1 MTNQSAHL
9 FVSEDFPI
17 FQEPSQSTP
26 RFNDCSVDPPWNDL
40 ELLEKV
46 SEKPAVEILRSQSI
60 QNQDEIHTVLDKLV
74 IA

>member
-1 MTNQSAHL
+1 MIAQWT
-9 FVSEDFPI
+9 
-17 FQEPSQSTP
+17 
-26 RFNDCSVDPPWNDL
+26 PPWNDL

-46 SEKPAVEILRSQSI
+46 SEKPAVEVLRSQSI